1 MKPRLAE
8 AAARRLAER
17 RSDQSGPL
25 ATAQKAL
32 WHALLAGDIEEASRQ
47 ADIVE
52 AIRGPQPPSPLAL
65 KLIDRFNRLR
75 GATDR
80 SRETKPPV
88 ENEHEGSEKE
98 PQGE

>member
-17 RSDQSGPL
+17 RSDQTGPL
-25 ATAQKAL
+25 AAAQKAL
-32 WHALLAGDIEEASRQ
+32 WHSLLAGDIQEALRQ

-65 KLIDRFNRLR
+65 KLIDRFNRMAADNARFKALEQQ
-75 GATDR
+75 ATQI
-80 SRETKPPV
+80 SNLPAAT
-88 ENEHEGSEKE
+88 
-98 PQGE
+98 